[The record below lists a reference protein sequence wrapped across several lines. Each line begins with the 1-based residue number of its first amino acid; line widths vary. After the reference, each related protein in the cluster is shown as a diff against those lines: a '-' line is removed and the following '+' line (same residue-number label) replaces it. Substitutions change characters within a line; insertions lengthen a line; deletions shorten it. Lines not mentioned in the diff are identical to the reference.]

1 MFINKF
7 ICLTI
12 CAFLYVI
19 FYHYLNDQV
28 IHKIL
33 NGLNPMLIRIVKM
46 MANMILAIFPFYA
59 KRRDIINRY
68 ILLLT
73 NY

>member
-46 MANMILAIFPFYA
+46 MANMIYA

-73 NY
+73 NF